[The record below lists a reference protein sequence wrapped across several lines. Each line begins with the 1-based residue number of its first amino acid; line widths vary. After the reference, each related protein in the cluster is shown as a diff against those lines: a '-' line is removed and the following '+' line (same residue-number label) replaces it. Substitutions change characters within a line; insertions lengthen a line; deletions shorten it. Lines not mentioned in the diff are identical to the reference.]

1 MIRAGC
7 NSDCARGFT
16 LVEIAAAIAVL
27 SVVMVLV
34 IQLLAF
40 SRAAA
45 RSNIEMRLASSVAQ
59 GAYER
64 LRGMSAGTL
73 RRSGEVDVELPPE
86 ASRLRDA
93 KLKASSSEW
102 EGGQGLRH
110 VRVVLRWRSARNVER
125 EIVREGLASDH
136 RAR

>member
-1 MIRAGC
+1 LRYKR
-7 NSDCARGFT
+7 ARGFT
-16 LVEIAAAIAVL
+16 LIEIAAAIAVL

-45 RSNIEMRLASSVAQ
+45 RANIETRLASSVAQ
-59 GAYER
+59 GAYDR
-64 LRGMSAGTL
+64 LRGMSADEL
-73 RRSGEVDVELPPE
+73 RRSEKIGVALPPE
-86 ASRLRDA
+86 ASRLREA
-93 KLKASSSEW
+93 KLEATSREW
-102 EGGQGLRH
+102 EGGRGLRH
-110 VRVVLRWRSARNVER
+110 VRIVLTWRSARNVER

>member
-1 MIRAGC
+1 MTRAGR
-7 NSDCARGFT
+7 NSDGARGFT
-16 LVEIAAAIAVL
+16 LIEIAAAIAVL

-40 SRAAA
+40 SRVAA
-45 RSNIEMRLASSVAQ
+45 RANIETRLASSVAQ

-64 LRGMSAGTL
+64 LRGMPPRELADRDGI
-73 RRSGEVDVELPPE
+73 DIALPPE

-93 KLKASSSEW
+93 ELTATSSEW